1 MSSKVKHS
9 KTYVVHH
16 RGRSAARGC
25 VIFGRY
31 RVGARSEREAM
42 VLLRRVVG
50 KHSKVNVYFE
60 VREELWCGDT
70 GLLGG
75 SDTGGGTFF

>member
-1 MSSKVKHS
+1 M
-9 KTYVVHH
+9 HH

-60 VREELWCGDT
+60 VREEER
-70 GLLGG
+70 LLPYGVVIQ
-75 SDTGGGTFF
+75 DC